1 MEGLF
6 DWIAQSTP
14 SLLSWWIGLG
24 VAVASLWVGLS
35 GLYRRL
41 RGRQPHP
48 MVANPWWLSNSGSSV
63 KPSRTF
69 CLHRDHGC
77 LRSLSQP
84 VCWVASS

>member
-48 MVANPWWLSNSGSSV
+48 MVANPWWSV
-63 KPSRTF
+63 F
-69 CLHRDHGC
+69 YLVFGA
-77 LRSLSQP
+77 
-84 VCWVASS
+84 WVIWVFAISPAP